1 MKKIALFIAVLAI
14 VIKLNAQIEVTSIA
28 TPQQKPQQV
37 PAFDSTR
44 NFLGTL
50 NVQSYTGQILFV
62 LPKVE
67 NKIKWGYEYF
77 KPIDYNPKD
86 HFSRYSHYG
95 NDSEKSKYNTR
106 YEDLTGKYF
115 RVDSISEKS
124 YTEYLFYLTN
134 TKDETDR
141 CCFIYSALY
150 SHTFPFIVLSHF
162 NYLKDSFVEK
172 QYIVQ
177 SKFHIHPLDII
188 TGDSIKINDDSKII
202 WTATDLTIIE
212 NNNLL
217 EMRLAFV
224 VKNGNITT
232 YIDAEEFAKS
242 FENNGRRYIFETTE
256 WNSLV
261 KKYGLAMMKLVLN
274 EEIKVGMPEKLLF
287 YSWGKPEQVNS
298 SSYGNK
304 QYVYDNNY
312 VYVKDGKV
320 VSWQTSK

>member
-1 MKKIALFIAVLAI
+1 MKRLALIITTLTIALNV
-14 VIKLNAQIEVTSIA
+14 NAQIEVTA
-28 TPQQKPQQV
+28 VAVPQQETPQV

-50 NVQSYTGQILFV
+50 NVQSYTDQILFV
-62 LPKVE
+62 LPKAKE
-67 NKIKWGYEYF
+67 KIKWGYEYF

-115 RVDSISEKS
+115 RVDSISEKN
-124 YTEYLFYLTN
+124 YTEYYFYLTN

-141 CCFIYSALY
+141 CCFIYGALY
-150 SHTFPFIVLSHF
+150 KHSFPFVVLSHF
-162 NYLKDSFVEK
+162 NYLKDRYVGK
-172 QYIVQ
+172 QYIIQ
-177 SKFHIHPLDII
+177 SEFRIHPIDII
-188 TGDSIKINDDSKII
+188 TGDSIKIKDDSQII
-202 WTATDLTIIE
+202 WAVTDLTIIE
-212 NNNLL
+212 NKNIMAM
-217 EMRLAFV
+217 ELAFI
-224 VKNGNITT
+224 VKNGNATT
-232 YIDAEEFAKS
+232 YIEAEEFAKS

-287 YSWGKPEQVNS
+287 YSWGKPERVNS

-320 VSWQTSK
+320 VSWQSY

>member
-1 MKKIALFIAVLAI
+1 MKRLALIITTLTIALNV
-14 VIKLNAQIEVTSIA
+14 NAQIEVTA
-28 TPQQKPQQV
+28 VAVPQQETPQV

-50 NVQSYTGQILFV
+50 NVQSYTDQILFV
-62 LPKVE
+62 LPKAKE
-67 NKIKWGYEYF
+67 KIKWGYEYF

-115 RVDSISEKS
+115 RVDSISEKN

-141 CCFIYSALY
+141 CCFIYGALY
-150 SHTFPFIVLSHF
+150 KHSFPFVVLSHF
-162 NYLKDSFVEK
+162 NYLKNRYVGK
-172 QYIVQ
+172 QYIIQ
-177 SKFHIHPLDII
+177 SEFRIHPIDII
-188 TGDSIKINDDSKII
+188 TGDSIKIKDDSQII
-202 WTATDLTIIE
+202 WAVTDLTIIE
-212 NNNLL
+212 NKNIMAM
-217 EMRLAFV
+217 ELAFI
-224 VKNGNITT
+224 VKNGYATT
-232 YIDAEEFAKS
+232 YIEAEEFAKS

-287 YSWGKPEQVNS
+287 YSWGKPERVNS

-320 VSWQTSK
+320 VSWQSY

>member
-1 MKKIALFIAVLAI
+1 MKRLALIITTLTIALNV
-14 VIKLNAQIEVTSIA
+14 NAQIEVTA
-28 TPQQKPQQV
+28 VAVPQQETPQV

-50 NVQSYTGQILFV
+50 NVQSYTDQILFV
-62 LPKVE
+62 LPKAKE
-67 NKIKWGYEYF
+67 KIKWGYEYF

-115 RVDSISEKS
+115 RVDSISEKN
-124 YTEYLFYLTN
+124 YTEYFFYLTN

-141 CCFIYSALY
+141 CCFIYRALY
-150 SHTFPFIVLSHF
+150 KHSFPFVVLSHF
-162 NYLKDSFVEK
+162 NYLKDRYVGK
-172 QYIVQ
+172 QYIIQ
-177 SKFHIHPLDII
+177 SGFRIHPIDII
-188 TGDSIKINDDSKII
+188 TGDSIKIKDDSQII
-202 WTATDLTIIE
+202 WAVTDLTIIE
-212 NNNLL
+212 NKNIMAM
-217 EMRLAFV
+217 ELAFI
-224 VKNGNITT
+224 VKNGNATT
-232 YIDAEEFAKS
+232 YIEAEEFAKS

-274 EEIKVGMPEKLLF
+274 KEIKVGMPEKLLF
-287 YSWGKPEQVNS
+287 YSWGKPERVNS

-320 VSWQTSK
+320 VSWQSY

>member
-1 MKKIALFIAVLAI
+1 MKKTALFIVTLAI
-14 VIKLNAQIEVTSIA
+14 VLTVNAQIEVTSVAI
-28 TPQQKPQQV
+28 PQQKTQKV

-44 NFLGTL
+44 NFLGTMD
-50 NVQSYTGQILFV
+50 VKSYTGQILFV

-67 NKIKWGYEYF
+67 KKIKWGYEYF

-86 HFSRYSHYG
+86 HFSRNSHYG

-124 YTEYLFYLTN
+124 YTEYHFYLTN

-141 CCFIYSALY
+141 CCFIYNTLY
-150 SHTFPFIVLSHF
+150 ITTFPFIVLSHF
-162 NYLKDSFVEK
+162 NYLKDRFVGK

-177 SKFHIHPLDII
+177 SKFRIHPIDII

-202 WTATDLTIIE
+202 WTASDLTIIE
-212 NNNLL
+212 NNRLL
-217 EMRLAFV
+217 QMRLAV
-224 VKNGNITT
+224 VIKNGNSTT
-232 YIDAEEFAKS
+232 YIDAEEFAKAFDNKS
-242 FENNGRRYIFETTE
+242 RRFIFEKTE
-256 WNSLV
+256 WDTMV
-261 KKYGLAMMKLVLN
+261 KKYGLSMMKLVLN
-274 EEIKVGMPEKLLF
+274 EEIKVGMPEQLLIN
-287 YSWGKPEQVNS
+287 SWGRPEKINS

-304 QYVYDNNY
+304 QYVYGYSY

-320 VSWQTSK
+320 VSWQSSH